1 MNMGRRGELG
11 FGDGKKDVERVREE
25 KTKEKIMEVLREQ
38 FKPEFLN
45 RVDEIIMF
53 HPLGEN
59 DIRAIVDLQ
68 LAQVIA
74 RLQEKKITLEVPDKV
89 RDWLGKKGYDPNLG
103 ARPLKRIIQ
112 TKLLD
117 PLAMEIISHHLID
130 GDRASVNID
139 KDQLLIKKLS

>member
-1 MNMGRRGELG
+1 
-11 FGDGKKDVERVREE
+11 
-25 KTKEKIMEVLREQ
+25 
-38 FKPEFLN
+38 
-45 RVDEIIMF
+45 
-53 HPLGEN
+53 
-59 DIRAIVDLQ
+59 
-68 LAQVIA
+68 
-74 RLQEKKITLEVPDKV
+74 
-89 RDWLGKKGYDPNLG
+89 LGKKGYDPNLG